1 MLVTKETL
9 YSTLDDTW
17 DKVRS
22 NGTTDYQGALLDA
35 QSFIET
41 LKQFQAQVKDADKKI
56 AKSLKNDFDFLE
68 NEADELVRLLQGAI
82 WSNQKA
88 NPSLICWRIGNSG
101 SPHIFRV
108 EVDIWYD
115 GSVTKLGV
123 GISHLV
129 FPFIPNKNSFT
140 LFYRIYPS
148 RTFGLDL
155 DDLLEI

>member
-9 YSTLDDTW
+9 YSTLDDIW

-41 LKQFQAQVKDADKKI
+41 LKQFQAQIKDADKKI

-68 NEADELVRLLQGAI
+68 NEADELARLLQGAI

-101 SPHIFRV
+101 SPHIFKV
-108 EVDIWYD
+108 
-115 GSVTKLGV
+115 
-123 GISHLV
+123 
-129 FPFIPNKNSFT
+129 
-140 LFYRIYPS
+140 
-148 RTFGLDL
+148 
-155 DDLLEI
+155 